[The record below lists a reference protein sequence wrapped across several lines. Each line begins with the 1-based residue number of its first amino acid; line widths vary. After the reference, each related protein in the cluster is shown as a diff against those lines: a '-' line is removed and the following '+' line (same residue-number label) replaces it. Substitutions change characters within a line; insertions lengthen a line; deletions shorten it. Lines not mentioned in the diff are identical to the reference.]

1 MAKKTSIKSFS
12 QCFTEMKR
20 LSGDTLSDD
29 KINALLDE
37 IKIKINE
44 DKFKQGE
51 IKTEKI
57 LKEEIFDNFKYQQA
71 LDKRNLAENNMKDL
85 DEYQKIVDA
94 IELSV

>member
-57 LKEEIFDNFKYQQA
+57 H
-71 LDKRNLAENNMKDL
+71 
-85 DEYQKIVDA
+85 
-94 IELSV
+94 

>member
-51 IKTEKI
+51 IKQKNI
-57 LKEEIFDNFKYQQA
+57 
-71 LDKRNLAENNMKDL
+71 KRRN
-85 DEYQKIVDA
+85 IW
-94 IELSV
+94 